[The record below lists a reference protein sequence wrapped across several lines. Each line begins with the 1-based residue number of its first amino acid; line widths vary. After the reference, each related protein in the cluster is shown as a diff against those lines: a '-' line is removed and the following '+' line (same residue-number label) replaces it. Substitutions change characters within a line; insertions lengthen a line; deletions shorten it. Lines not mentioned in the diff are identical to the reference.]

1 MMLIKLKNNMNYK
14 EQNGLEKNLDL
25 NLSEIKGINRERL
38 DTNKKMSK
46 LQKAEL
52 DELTDYFEDKLRMIK
67 QENKKSKNT
76 FKELIVSRETE
87 MVRINKEID
96 SLRREHDVKINKI
109 KETILE
115 QKEELRISARE
126 TKHDKTNV
134 KNTIKLNHKMQKENA
149 IKIRQLRELR

>member
-1 MMLIKLKNNMNYK
+1 MLIKLKNNMNYK